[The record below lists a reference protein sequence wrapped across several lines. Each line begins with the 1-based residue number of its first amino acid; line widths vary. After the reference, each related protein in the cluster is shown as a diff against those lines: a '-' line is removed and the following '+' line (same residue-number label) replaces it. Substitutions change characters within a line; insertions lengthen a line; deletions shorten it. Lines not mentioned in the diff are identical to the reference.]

1 MLYPIFK
8 QIAFQLDPETVHDLS
23 IKFFNQ
29 SPAMA
34 KLFNQASF
42 DKKYCLSDGH
52 QTWNFP
58 LGLAA
63 GFDKNA
69 MAIEFLQNLGFGA
82 VEIGT
87 VTPKP
92 QIGNAKPRISRIK
105 KGNGLLNSMGFP
117 NLGMEQIKENIL
129 HTHQNQLSKLGVNL
143 GKNKDT
149 KIEQTPDDYAIL
161 YKELA
166 PLSDYLVINISSPN
180 TPGLRALQSREGF
193 KAICSVLDEQRK
205 KCHKPLYLKIAPE
218 LHKDDLYDL
227 IDLCKEFNFSGVI
240 ATNTSIKHDYGKG
253 GLSGDIIKQ
262 EAKKQRMAVLDA
274 LKETPQLSVIGVG
287 GISEFS
293 ELIEFWKAGGSF
305 VQIYTSFI
313 YQGPSILSKFRKEI
327 DHLIDQSDFSTLQ
340 DWVNQFK

>member
-1 MLYPIFK
+1 MLYSIFK

-23 IKFFNQ
+23 INLFHSK
-29 SPAMA
+29 PTLA
-34 KLFNQASF
+34 KLFNRPSF
-42 DKKYCLSDGH
+42 DKKYALCDGH

-58 LGLAA
+58 IGLAA

-105 KGNGLLNSMGFP
+105 KSNALLNSMGFP
-117 NLGMEQIKENIL
+117 NLGVNKIKDNIL

-149 KIEQTPDDYAIL
+149 AIEKTPEDYALL

-193 KAICSVLDEQRK
+193 KAICEAVDEQRK
-205 KCHKPLYLKIAPE
+205 KCCKPLYLKIAPE
-218 LHKDDLYDL
+218 LHADDLYDL
-227 IDLCKEFNFSGVI
+227 IDLCKEFNFSGII
-240 ATNTSIKHDYGKG
+240 ATNTSIQHDYGKG
-253 GLSGDIIKQ
+253 GLSGDIIKA
-262 EAKKQRMAVLDA
+262 EAKKQRENVLA
-274 LKETPQLSVIGVG
+274 ATRETPNLSVIGVG

-313 YQGPSILSKFRKEI
+313 YKGPKILHDFKNEI
-327 DHLIDQSDFSTLQ
+327 DHLLDHSDFDTLQ
-340 DWVNQFK
+340 AWVSQFK